1 MREWVLAE
9 ENHAFVRSKQWEVV
23 VLPVGATEP
32 HNLHLPYATDTLE
45 VQMIAERACEVAYKK
60 GAAVMCLPTLPF
72 GVNTNHF
79 KIPGGMVCS
88 LYPETL
94 YRVIADIVD
103 SMERQGIRKMLI
115 LNGHGGNEIKPA
127 LRTLQ
132 PKTKV
137 FLCMADF
144 WRMSEGRDKEIFSDL
159 GDHGGE
165 METSLGLAFFSD
177 LVKLEQADAG
187 ELQQTR
193 FDAINKGWVSI
204 TRPWHLATTNAGIGN
219 PFKATAGKGRAY
231 MDLITAKL
239 GGFLAELAAA
249 PMNEKFPY

>member
-1 MREWVLAE
+1 
-9 ENHAFVRSKQWEVV
+9 
-23 VLPVGATEP
+23 
-32 HNLHLPYATDTLE
+32 
-45 VQMIAERACEVAYKK
+45 
-60 GAAVMCLPTLPF
+60 
-72 GVNTNHF
+72 
-79 KIPGGMVCS
+79 
-88 LYPETL
+88 
-94 YRVIADIVD
+94 
-103 SMERQGIRKMLI
+103 
-115 LNGHGGNEIKPA
+115 
-127 LRTLQ
+127 
-132 PKTKV
+132 
-137 FLCMADF
+137 
-144 WRMSEGRDKEIFSDL
+144 MSEGRDKEIFSDL